1 MLEKNTKIL
10 KLTVEE
16 WKNASRDKRELSVC
30 RELGMDILV
39 LAKGNPEDR
48 GRREMVD
55 GFEVVRYTTRPLG
68 LRVPVKLNRVASV
81 FYFAHQARK
90 LKPDIISGHDIVALF
105 IGWLSTLLQ
114 KKKPRLVYDS
124 HEFELGR
131 AGTHRSRF
139 ATWRIC
145 HLERFLM
152 NRCSFSIMVNDVIA
166 DEVQRIH
173 KLKERPIVVR
183 NIPNYWEVDKSVC
196 INQRNELLSE
206 MDSPRDFMLMYHGGV
221 TGGRGIEML
230 LQVVSVNKNVC
241 LVVLGNAVPV
251 YLSTLQHQVEELG
264 IMERVLFH
272 PAVPIKDLWKYV
284 GAADVGMITIPAI
297 AKSYYYMLPN
307 KFFENIQSETPV
319 ICSNFP
325 AIEPL
330 VNQFGLGLS
339 CSPTDLDAINKCVER
354 LRIDKELYNRCKENA
369 KLAKKHLCWEQEK
382 KVLLT
387 AYERLL

>member
-1 MLEKNTKIL
+1 MLYTKFMPGRTL
-10 KLTVEE
+10 AH
-16 WKNASRDKRELSVC
+16 ASRNRRELEV
-30 RELGMDILV
+30 
-39 LAKGNPEDR
+39 AKDCGFNIEVICSDDKMYFKDHFPQYR
-48 GRREMVD
+48 YVSD
-55 GFEVVRYTTRPLG
+55 GYVKVSYNLSKPKRYALIIWGIIKVFCVARH
-68 LRVPVKLNRVASV
+68 VKA
-81 FYFAHQARK
+81 
-90 LKPDIISGHDIVALF
+90 DIVSCHDLDSLWMF
-105 IGWLSTLLQ
+105 WLAMRFKRHRPKLI
-114 KKKPRLVYDS
+114 YDS
-124 HEFELGR
+124 HEFEIGR
-131 AGTHRSRF
+131 NKKRSRLQL
-139 ATWRIC
+139 WYVS
-145 HLERFLM
+145 HLECFLM
-152 NRCSFSIMVNDVIA
+152 KRCAFSMMVNDVIA

-354 LRIDKELYNRCKENA
+354 LRVDKDFYNRCKENA
-369 KLAKKHLCWEQEK
+369 KLAKKHLCWRKEK
-382 KVLLT
+382 EKLINMFCLLNCH
-387 AYERLL
+387 